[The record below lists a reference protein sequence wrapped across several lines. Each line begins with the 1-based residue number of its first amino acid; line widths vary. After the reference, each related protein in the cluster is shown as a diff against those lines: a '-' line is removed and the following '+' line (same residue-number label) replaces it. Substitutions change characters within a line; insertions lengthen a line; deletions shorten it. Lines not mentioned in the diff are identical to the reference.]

1 MCRVAGLLSIIYIS
15 RHKSNALARELG
27 QVIPLSSGIAIE
39 GDGPGSAYLPDW
51 DSRREPLS
59 AAQMDSNLEV
69 VGIPDSMRAHQV
81 HAPVIR
87 PLFGSPQNRSMVGVA
102 GRPVQQVGKELV
114 HILGGAEIGGRLNG
128 RKTPKSH

>member
-1 MCRVAGLLSIIYIS
+1 MSPGWWLQFIIS
-15 RHKSNALARELG
+15 RHKSNTLAREID
-27 QVIPLSSGIAIE
+27 QVLREARS
-39 GDGPGSAYLPDW
+39 
-51 DSRREPLS
+51 EPLS
-59 AAQMDSNLEV
+59 AAQLDSVLEV
-69 VGIPDSMRAHQV
+69 IGIPDSMRAHQV

-128 RKTPKSH
+128 RKTPKPH